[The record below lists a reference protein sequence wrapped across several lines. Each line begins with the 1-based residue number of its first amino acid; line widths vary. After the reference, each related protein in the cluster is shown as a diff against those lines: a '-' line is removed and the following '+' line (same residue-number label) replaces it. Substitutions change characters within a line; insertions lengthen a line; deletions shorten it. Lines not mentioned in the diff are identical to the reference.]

1 MTVVIGVRV
10 RDISITS
17 GLITFFV
24 FLNVFKKKL
33 FIKLRKFS

>member
-24 FLNVFKKKL
+24 FKNVFFFKN
-33 FIKLRKFS
+33 FSLH